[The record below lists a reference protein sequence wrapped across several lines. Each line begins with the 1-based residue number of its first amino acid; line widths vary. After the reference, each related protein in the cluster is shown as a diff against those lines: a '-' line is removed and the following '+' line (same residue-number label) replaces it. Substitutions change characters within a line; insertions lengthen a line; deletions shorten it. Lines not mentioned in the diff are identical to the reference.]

1 VPELWPEIA
10 AASAAAI
17 AMGLL
22 QVVLRTQAGAAVET
36 ARRADPTH
44 QVGEVTMDTQ
54 QIPAQDI
61 DATCEWLV
69 DEMIGIAL
77 TGQPLTVDMPEEAFR
92 QKRAA
97 MLEDTKEIV
106 YGLLGRGRT

>member
-1 VPELWPEIA
+1 
-10 AASAAAI
+10 
-17 AMGLL
+17 
-22 QVVLRTQAGAAVET
+22 
-36 ARRADPTH
+36 
-44 QVGEVTMDTQ
+44 MDTQ

-97 MLEDTKEIV
+97 MLEDAREIV